1 MRVKFVLG
9 SPLLR
14 FIYEENVLDASDI
27 LLQYICM
34 YVSHAVYMH
43 RK

>member
-27 LLQYICM
+27 LLLLMRYNW
-34 YVSHAVYMH
+34 
-43 RK
+43 K